1 MPSMGRVLILTY
13 LQFNRVMDG
22 IFKSSEIVSMC
33 GTSGMVRS
41 LVRSEI
47 FFSSYF
53 QILCEVGGLSLEGR

>member
-1 MPSMGRVLILTY
+1 MPLGRVLILTY
-13 LQFNRVMDG
+13 IQFNMVMDG
-22 IFKSSEIVSMC
+22 IFKCSEIVSMC

-47 FFSSYF
+47 FLSSFS

>member
-1 MPSMGRVLILTY
+1 MPLGRVLILTY
-13 LQFNRVMDG
+13 LQFNMVMDG

-47 FFSSYF
+47 FLSSFS

>member
-1 MPSMGRVLILTY
+1 MPLGRVLILTY
-13 LQFNRVMDG
+13 IQFNMVMDG

-47 FFSSYF
+47 FLSSFS